1 MRNAVGVVGLGLIGG
16 SMAKAIRASI
26 SENKQDFADKIYAVD
41 LNRDVCSKAAD
52 DGVIDGLLDENT
64 FKECRLVTVAV
75 PPKACISWIKEHAK
89 YLSGC
94 VLVDLCG
101 VKKSIYDEV
110 YPLSK
115 EYGFTY
121 VGGHP
126 MAGREVAGYESS
138 LADLYKNA
146 PMILTPDEET
156 DRALIN
162 TISEFFLSIG
172 FGRITLTTLETHDEI
187 IAYTSQ
193 LAHVASSAY
202 IKSPTAQLQAG
213 FSAGSYRDLT
223 RVAKLDENMWTELF
237 MYNRQP
243 LIKEVKL
250 LIDNLG
256 DYLEALESGDADK
269 LRELLKR
276 GRELKESAGGR

>member
-1 MRNAVGVVGLGLIGG
+1 MSISIGIVGLGLIGG
-16 SMAKAIRASI
+16 SMAKAVRASI
-26 SENKQDFADKIYAVD
+26 LAGRQTFADKIYAND
-41 LNRDVCSKAAD
+41 LSREVLGRAISEE
-52 DGVIDGLLDENT
+52 VIDGELDANLSD
-64 FKECRLVTVAV
+64 CDLIMIAI
-75 PPKACISWIKEHAK
+75 PPKACIGWIEANAPKLTGK
-89 YLSGC
+89 ILI
-94 VLVDLCG
+94 DLCG
-101 VKKSIYDEV
+101 VKKSIHDV
-110 YPLSK
+110 AQPLSQK
-115 EYGFTY
+115 YGFTY
-121 VGGHP
+121 IGGHP
-126 MAGREVAGYESS
+126 MAGKEVAGYESS
-138 LADLYKNA
+138 DANLYKNA
-146 PMILTPDEET
+146 PMILTPDEGT
-156 DRALIN
+156 DHGLIN
-162 TISEFFLSIG
+162 TVSEFFLSIG
-172 FGRITLTTLETHDEI
+172 FGRITITTIETHDEI

-250 LIDNLG
+250 LIDNLS
-256 DYLEALESGDADK
+256 DYLEVLESGDADK

>member
-1 MRNAVGVVGLGLIGG
+1 MKNAVGVVGLGLIGG

-26 SENKQDFADKIYAVD
+26 SENKQDFADKIYAAD
-41 LNRDVCSKAAD
+41 LNRDVCAKAAD

-75 PPKACISWIKEHAK
+75 PPKACISWIKEHAR

-126 MAGREVAGYESS
+126 MAGREVAGYENSS
-138 LADLYKNA
+138 AELFKNA
-146 PMILTPDEET
+146 SMILTPDDDT
-156 DRALIN
+156 DKELISQLSLFYKAL
-162 TISEFFLSIG
+162 G
-172 FGRITLTTLETHDEI
+172 FSKITLTTLEEHDRI

-193 LAHVASSAY
+193 LAHITSSAY
-202 IKSPTAQLQAG
+202 IKSETAQRQSG
-213 FSAGSYRDLT
+213 FSAGSYRDMT
-223 RVAKLDENMWTELF
+223 RVARLDENMWTQLF
-237 MYNRQP
+237 MYNREP
-243 LIKEVKL
+243 LIGELSV
-250 LIDNLG
+250 LIDNLN
-256 DYLEALESGDADK
+256 DFLDVLKSGDSDGLK
-269 LRELLKR
+269 YLLKR
-276 GRELKESAGGR
+276 GRELKESAGGV